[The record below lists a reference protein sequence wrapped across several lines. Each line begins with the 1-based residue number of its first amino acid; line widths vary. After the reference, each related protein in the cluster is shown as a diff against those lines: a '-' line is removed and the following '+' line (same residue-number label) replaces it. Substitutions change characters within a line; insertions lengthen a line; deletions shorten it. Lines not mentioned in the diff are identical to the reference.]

1 MAIPDPRSPGA
12 RTPRPLLDQWWALF
26 ARGLLAI
33 AFGTLALSWPGV
45 TFVVL
50 LAMFGAFSIADG
62 IVSLIGSAR
71 DRSWGWPLVGGLLG
85 IAVGILTIAWPG
97 TAALALV
104 IFIGAWAIVRGI
116 LDIAL
121 AIALR
126 GALGYEWVLGLSGV
140 ISILFGYFIVIWPR
154 AGVVAVVAYVAGY
167 AMLTGSLLIA
177 ASLRQRRWRA
187 ALDRVAVI
195 GAS

>member
-1 MAIPDPRSPGA
+1 MASPDLKSLGPRTA
-12 RTPRPLLDQWWALF
+12 HPLLDQWWALF
-26 ARGLLAI
+26 VRGLLAI
-33 AFGTLALSWPGV
+33 AFGMLALLWPGV

-50 LAMFGAFSIADG
+50 LAMFAAFSIADG

-71 DRSWGWPLVGGLLG
+71 GRSWGWPLVGGLLG

-104 IFIGAWAIVRGI
+104 IFIGAWAIARGI

-140 ISILFGYFIVIWPR
+140 ISILFGYFIVLWPR

-167 AMLTGSLLIA
+167 AMLTGVLLIA

-187 ALDRVAVI
+187 ALDRVAVV
-195 GAS
+195 GA

>member
-1 MAIPDPRSPGA
+1 MAIPDLKARGPRTA
-12 RTPRPLLDQWWALF
+12 RPLLDQWWALF
-26 ARGLLAI
+26 VRGLLAI
-33 AFGTLALSWPGV
+33 AFGTLALLWPGV

-50 LAMFGAFSIADG
+50 LAMFAAFSIADG

-126 GALGYEWVLGLSGV
+126 GALGYEWVLGLSGG

-154 AGVVAVVAYVAGY
+154 AGVVALVAYVAAY
-167 AMLTGSLLIA
+167 AILTGVLLIA
-177 ASLRQRRWRA
+177 ASLRQRWWRA
-187 ALDRVAVI
+187 ALDRVEVI

>member
-1 MAIPDPRSPGA
+1 MAIPDLKSLGP

-33 AFGTLALSWPGV
+33 AFGTLALLWPGV

-50 LAMFGAFSIADG
+50 LAMFAAFSIADG

-85 IAVGILTIAWPG
+85 IAIGILTIAWPG
-97 TAALALV
+97 TAALTLV

-126 GALGYEWVLGLSGV
+126 GALGYEWVLGLSGGV
-140 ISILFGYFIVIWPR
+140 SILFGYFIAIWPR

-167 AMLTGSLLIA
+167 AILTGVLLIV